1 MSEKKVFMTT
11 TTRSMFFS
19 SSFRLLLC
27 SFLNL
32 DPLQPPKPPPP
43 PQQTHPGVPRGALRL
58 ATASRTLLRPSA
70 ATPLEE
76 EEEEAA
82 TSSPSSSAPA
92 VLFAFAS
99 SSSSSALPLS
109 LRGGMMIKV
118 KTLTGKEV
126 EVDIE
131 PSDTV
136 ARIKERVEEKEGIPP
151 AQQRLIFAGKQMAD
165 EKQARDYNMEGGS
178 VLHLVLAL
186 RGGGE
191 AGGAC

>member
-1 MSEKKVFMTT
+1 
-11 TTRSMFFS
+11 
-19 SSFRLLLC
+19 
-27 SFLNL
+27 
-32 DPLQPPKPPPP
+32 
-43 PQQTHPGVPRGALRL
+43 
-58 ATASRTLLRPSA
+58 
-70 ATPLEE
+70 
-76 EEEEAA
+76 
-82 TSSPSSSAPA
+82 
-92 VLFAFAS
+92 
-99 SSSSSALPLS
+99 
-109 LRGGMMIKV
+109 MMIKV

-178 VLHLVLAL
+178 VRHLVLAL